1 MQILKA
7 RGPLAGFWAV
17 GIERILSEVIDSG
30 EHWEGA
36 NYRIGPH
43 VHRYWEVGYVVEGIT
58 RMGVMGGR
66 DFFLQPGSLWCLPPN
81 LNQRS
86 NRRAVSSL
94 VPSCA
99 CLPPT

>member
-17 GIERILSEVIDSG
+17 GIDRILSEVIDSG

-36 NYRIGPH
+36 SYRIGPH
-43 VHRYWEVGYVVEGIT
+43 VHRHWEIGYVVEGIT

-66 DFFLQPGSLWCLPPN
+66 EIFFAARFTVVFASEPESLGGTRLRTETS
-81 LNQRS
+81 L
-86 NRRAVSSL
+86 AVGRL
-94 VPSCA
+94 
-99 CLPPT
+99 